1 MRSKAQKWLAI
12 GVALG
17 ILGIVLAI
25 LGLTVPGIIL
35 AAVGVADLVII
46 ALGYPSPMDLHRAS
60 RMLYQDEDPLEHDP
74 DEAFVSVGLS
84 RQKRD

>member
-1 MRSKAQKWLAI
+1 MRSKAQKWLAA

-17 ILGIVLAI
+17 ILGIVVAM
-25 LGLTVPGIIL
+25 LGVTLLGIIL
-35 AAVGVADLVII
+35 VAAAVADLVII
-46 ALGYPSPMDLHRAS
+46 ALGYPSPMNLRRVS
-60 RMLYQDEDPLEHDP
+60 RTLYKDEDPLERDP

>member
-1 MRSKAQKWLAI
+1 VRSKAQKWLAI

-17 ILGIVLAI
+17 VLGIVLAI

-35 AAVGVADLVII
+35 AAVGVADLVVI

-60 RMLYQDEDPLEHDP
+60 RTLYQDEDPVEHDP
-74 DEAFVSVGLS
+74 DDAFVSVGLS
-84 RQKRD
+84 REKRD